1 MKNKQTS
8 ISRIRIVA
16 RALEDL
22 AEKTAFVGGA
32 TVSLY
37 ASDSAAF
44 ESRPTDD
51 VDVVVEIVSYS
62 EFIQFEK
69 KMRAVGFENDL
80 ESKVICRYK
89 IRGIIVDMMPI
100 DSAALG
106 FSNSWYELGMKN
118 TLEVEIAANL
128 KVLIFQTPYFLA
140 SKFEALM
147 DRGMSD
153 IRYSS
158 DFEDIIYLFDNRAE
172 LLEELKNADFAVKS
186 YLQKMIYLLFQHPII
201 QEAIESTVEQD
212 FIFARATKII
222 QIWKEFLQA

>member
-22 AEKTAFVGGA
+22 AEKTVFVGGA

-69 KMRAVGFENDL
+69 KIAG
-80 ESKVICRYK
+80 CR
-89 IRGIIVDMMPI
+89 
-100 DSAALG
+100 
-106 FSNSWYELGMKN
+106 F
-118 TLEVEIAANL
+118 
-128 KVLIFQTPYFLA
+128 
-140 SKFEALM
+140 
-147 DRGMSD
+147 
-153 IRYSS
+153 
-158 DFEDIIYLFDNRAE
+158 
-172 LLEELKNADFAVKS
+172 
-186 YLQKMIYLLFQHPII
+186 
-201 QEAIESTVEQD
+201 
-212 FIFARATKII
+212 
-222 QIWKEFLQA
+222 

>member
-22 AEKTAFVGGA
+22 AEKTVFVGGA

-37 ASDSAAF
+37 ASD
-44 ESRPTDD
+44 R
-51 VDVVVEIVSYS
+51 
-62 EFIQFEK
+62 
-69 KMRAVGFENDL
+69 
-80 ESKVICRYK
+80 
-89 IRGIIVDMMPI
+89 
-100 DSAALG
+100 AALG

-128 KVLIFQTPYFLA
+128 KVLIFQSPYFLA

-186 YLQKMIYLLFQHPII
+186 YLQKILYLLLKHPII

-222 QIWKEFLQA
+222 QI